1 MSPTTQV
8 ARPATHRDRL
18 LAAAAGYTAEH
29 GWGALTMGRLAEL
42 VGVSRQTV
50 YNEVGG
56 KPQLA
61 EAMVLRE
68 LDHFLRM
75 VDSAFQ
81 DNPADLVR
89 AIEAAAFRVLELAR
103 TDPLLKA
110 VLTSS
115 QGAASELLPLLT
127 TNSEAVL
134 EVAGEMIREHVTT
147 YDLPLPADRME
158 GLIDMVVR
166 LVLSHVM
173 QPTGEPAEVAETI
186 AWIAAQI
193 LAA

>member
-1 MSPTTQV
+1 MSRTAHV
-8 ARPATHRDRL
+8 VRPATHRDRL
-18 LAAAAGYTAEH
+18 LAAAAGYTAQH

-81 DNPADLVR
+81 DNPADLVG
-89 AIEAAAFRVLELAR
+89 AIEAAAFRVLDLAR

-134 EVAGEMIREHVTT
+134 GVAGEMIREHVAT
-147 YDLPLPADRME
+147 YDLPLPSDRVE

-173 QPTGEPAEVAETI
+173 QPTGEPAEVAETV